1 MADKVTF
8 YYKYQNLPQNAGR
21 IVVLI
26 AQDTATA
33 RTVQIGD
40 YSKII
45 TERSQVIDITRYYPY
60 EYDDVFSTIK
70 QRLDALTVQEKK
82 NYVNNT
88 LPFITEN
95 IAIKPSSWDALSEH
109 EKEEFSMIFYGLPE
123 LMEIEGEKFDRF
135 QRTSFDLF
143 AL

>member
-1 MADKVTF
+1 MQNGIWADKQPVMGLFLQQIHTKDRVR
-8 YYKYQNLPQNAGR
+8 KY
-21 IVVLI
+21 
-26 AQDTATA
+26 DC
-33 RTVQIGD
+33 
-40 YSKII
+40 
-45 TERSQVIDITRYYPY
+45 
-60 EYDDVFSTIK
+60 F
-70 QRLDALTVQEKK
+70 
-82 NYVNNT
+82 NNT

>member
-1 MADKVTF
+1 MAK
-8 YYKYQNLPQNAGR
+8 K
-21 IVVLI
+21 
-26 AQDTATA
+26 
-33 RTVQIGD
+33 
-40 YSKII
+40 
-45 TERSQVIDITRYYPY
+45 
-60 EYDDVFSTIK
+60 YDDVFSTIK